1 MQQGGAPSVFAPNPQ
16 PYRAP
21 LQGLN
26 PNVFQYDVRT
36 QPLDTSNLIQV
47 MQTKDTMDIKR
58 EQAALEREKMKADAD
73 LAKQKLEYAKAK
85 DQIDFSLDMMK
96 KFGKFDAIN
105 TPIPFQDYTMSNRY
119 KEQYVPII
127 DSIRSAEEGLL
138 RDMTQRPLDNR
149 TPELLRKGIQG
160 IESMKSKISILPEWE
175 LDSAA
180 RKKAEAMLVDP
191 KGDERVYP
199 PEYLRTTQAWDDYYN
214 GMKDNKYKMNF
225 ATNPALSF
233 NQKTE
238 ATKIANDLK
247 IMNTPQEATSF
258 SDVIA
263 VDPRNRFIE
272 VEGKKVVPDADTA
285 ARVLSTKWLADPKT
299 ASFVSTQYGID
310 LHDPS
315 LSFEDKQK
323 VLMSIIKPQ
332 LEFDDELVSSY
343 SKSYRTQL
351 SSPNE
356 VKVSKVI
363 HESNKPPKPSKT
375 THEIIVSGGTTKT
388 KVGGWNSTFTTNAPQ
403 GGGVAQT
410 QQLINDSGGNTKSA
424 LAMFVSELSS
434 KGYDVDDPKVSS
446 IINKFIISPINQ
458 KKIAEDYDITLK
470 SFETKLKDALVELAK
485 QKGDAIIGTNRPT
498 SDMFKDNNTSTTKPS
513 APTKKKTALEI
524 LREKREKEGK

>member
-36 QPLDTSNLIQV
+36 QPLDTTNLIQV
-47 MQTKDTMDIKR
+47 MQTKDTMDIRR

-73 LAKQKLEYAKAK
+73 LEKMKFEHQKAKAQSDFNLEMMTNMQKLGG
-85 DQIDFSLDMMK
+85 FS
-96 KFGKFDAIN
+96 GIN
-105 TPIPFQDYTMSNRY
+105 NPIPFEDYTMSNRFKNQY
-119 KEQYVPII
+119 EPIVNEMRAAEQE
-127 DSIRSAEEGLL
+127 AM
-138 RDMTQRPLDNR
+138 DMVTT
-149 TPELLRKGIQG
+149 TPFGDPMFLKRFNGAI
-160 IESMKSKISILPEWE
+160 SKIDGAKKKLVPLEWFK
-175 LDSAA
+175 LDQAGYE
-180 RKKAEAMLVDP
+180 KANSLLTAP
-191 KGDERVYP
+191 KGDDRVNP
-199 PEYLRTTQAWDDYYN
+199 AQFMRNSALRGQYLNEEVDN
-214 GMKDNKYKMNF
+214 GYKANF
-225 ATNPALSF
+225 ATDPALVY

-238 ATKIANDLK
+238 AAKVAEDLK
-247 IMNTPQEATSF
+247 IMNTPQERTKF
-258 SDVIA
+258 GEVMVI
-263 VDPRNRFIE
+263 DERNTFLP
-272 VEGKKVVPDADTA
+272 VKGDKVVPDADTA
-285 ARVLSTKWLADPKT
+285 ARSLATKWLADPKT
-299 ASFVSTQYGID
+299 ASFISAQYGID
-310 LHDPS
+310 LHDPAI
-315 LSFEDKQK
+315 SFEDKQK
-323 VLMSIIKPQ
+323 VLIGIIKPK
-332 LEFDDELVSSY
+332 LEFDDELVRSY
-343 SKSYRTQL
+343 SKEYGTKL
-351 SSPNE
+351 TNPNE

-498 SDMFKDNNTSTTKPS
+498 SDMFKDNNPSTTKPS
-513 APTKKKTALEI
+513 TTPTKRSWKLN
-524 LREKREKEGK
+524 